1 MKQINEYPL
10 KLNLQF
16 FAEEGDESNSDQ
28 GTKDEGS
35 EDNQTQEN
43 DNPEE
48 VTFTPEQQKKIDE
61 IVKREKS
68 KEKKKA
74 DDAVKEAE
82 KLAKMNAQQ
91 KQEYELEQAQ
101 KRIQELE
108 QRENLYQMKSEA
120 NKMLSEKGISVND
133 DLLNFVAKDTAEETQ
148 EMVNTFIEVVN
159 SEVQKQVAEKL
170 RGGSP
175 KTSDKGT
182 NSGYMSMEEIQKI
195 PDSTE
200 RARLIRK
207 YHIK

>member
-16 FAEEGDESNSDQ
+16 FAEGEEQ
-28 GTKDEGS
+28 GTDQELKDEGS
-35 EDNQTQEN
+35 KDNQTQEA
-43 DNPEE
+43 DKPEE
-48 VTFTPEQQKKIDE
+48 VEFTPEQQKKIDE
-61 IVKREKS
+61 IVKREKA
-68 KEKKKA
+68 KEKRKA

-175 KTSDKGT
+175 KTSDNGN

>member
-1 MKQINEYPL
+1 MKQINEYPF

-16 FAEEGDESNSDQ
+16 FAEEGDEPNTDQ

-43 DNPEE
+43 DKPEE
-48 VTFTPEQQKKIDE
+48 VEFTPEQQKKIDE
-61 IVKREKS
+61 IVKREKA
-68 KEKKKA
+68 KEKRKA

-159 SEVQKQVAEKL
+159 SEVQKQVTEKL

-175 KTSDKGT
+175 KTSDKGS
-182 NSGYMSMEEIQKI
+182 NSGYMSMEEIQQI

-200 RARLIRK
+200 RTRLIRK